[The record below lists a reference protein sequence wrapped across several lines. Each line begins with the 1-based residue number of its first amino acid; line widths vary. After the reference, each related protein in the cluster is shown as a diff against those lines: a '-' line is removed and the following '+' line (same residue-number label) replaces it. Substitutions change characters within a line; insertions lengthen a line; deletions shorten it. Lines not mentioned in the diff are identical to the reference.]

1 MVLFMKDKFPTTPAI
16 RFLEA
21 HKVAYIPHLYKHE
34 EHGGTAVSSRELGV
48 EEHLVVKTLIMEDET
63 KDPFI
68 VLMHG
73 DMSVSVKELARI
85 RGVKTVKPCIPA
97 VADKHSG
104 YQVGGTSPFGTKR
117 EMLTYIEESITGLN
131 KIYINGGKKGF
142 LVELDPKVLPSILHS
157 ELVQVG
163 IDERK

>member
-1 MVLFMKDKFPTTPAI
+1 MKDKFPATLAI
-16 RFLEA
+16 RFLEG
-21 HKVAYIPHLYKHE
+21 HKIAYIPHLYKYE
-34 EHGGTAVSSRELGV
+34 EHGGTSVSAMELGV
-48 EEHLVVKTLIMEDET
+48 DEHIVVKTLIMEDET
-63 KDPFI
+63 KEPFI

-85 RGVKTVKPCIPA
+85 RGVKTVKPCIP
-97 VADKHSG
+97 VIADKHSG

-117 EMLTYIEESITGLN
+117 EMLSYIEESIIGLD

-142 LVELDPKVLPSILHS
+142 LVEIDPKVLPSVLRS
-157 ELVQVG
+157 EIVQVG